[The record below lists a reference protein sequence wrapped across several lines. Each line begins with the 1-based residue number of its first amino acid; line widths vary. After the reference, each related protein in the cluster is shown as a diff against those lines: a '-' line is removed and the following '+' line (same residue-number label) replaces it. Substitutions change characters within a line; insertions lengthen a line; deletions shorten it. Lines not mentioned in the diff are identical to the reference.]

1 MGHKY
6 FGSILEGKRAIITGA
21 NKGLGLLMARRFL
34 DCGAKV
40 AILCAPFEEIEPAVK
55 ELQEIDANFEVLGYK
70 PNLTDEA
77 ELAAMLDDIVAKW
90 GGVDILV
97 NNAGMYPTRTFE
109 EYPKEMF
116 EKVFDLNVTAPF
128 VVTQQVLKVMKNNE
142 NGGVVLN
149 TSSMAGTAG
158 AMRNIGYT
166 ASKHAVQGLTKGMAR
181 ELGQYGI
188 RVNGV
193 APAGIER
200 TDVNGEVIPPQA
212 SSLDGYSQ
220 DMTKMME
227 AVQISK
233 KFCPLGTIQLHPD
246 EYINAFIFLASDAA
260 KFISGHTIEV
270 NAAAIWPAASPAS
283 CM

>member
-6 FGSILEGKRAIITGA
+6 FGNILEGKRAIITGA

-55 ELQEIDANFEVLGYK
+55 ELQDIDAKFEVLGYK

-77 ELAAMLDDIVAKW
+77 ELAAMVEDIVAKW

-97 NNAGMYPTRTFE
+97 NNAGMYPTRKFE
-109 EYPKEMF
+109 QYPKDMF

-158 AMRNIGYT
+158 AMANIGYT

-200 TDVNGEVIPPQA
+200 TDVNGDPVPMVA
-212 SSLDGYSQ
+212 ASLDGYNHE
-220 DMTKMME
+220 KMME

-233 KFCPLGTIQLHPD
+233 KFAPLGTVQLHPD

-260 KFISGHTIEV
+260 RFISGHTIEV
-270 NAAAIWPAASPAS
+270 NAAAVWPAASPAS
-283 CM
+283 CL